1 MVAVEALARTPFF
14 HELEGRTREC
24 LSPLATRRHYRAGT
38 VIYHE
43 GDGADTI
50 GVLVNGMIAFR
61 GRIGDED
68 GVTLGHAR
76 DPGAVFGWSGVAGRA
91 GTYGNSA
98 VCIEDCDIIALDAE
112 ALLKLCHDE
121 PEVGVVI
128 LEKLS
133 GVISERLES
142 VRAQIRRRLRP
153 GIISHG

>member
-14 HELEGRTREC
+14 LEMEGRTRER
-24 LSPLATRRHYRAGT
+24 LSHIATRRKYRAGH

-43 GDGADTI
+43 GDSADTI
-50 GVLVNGMIAFR
+50 GVLVNGMISFR
-61 GRIGDED
+61 GRVGDED

-76 DPGAVFGWSGVAGRA
+76 EPGAVFGWSGVSRSA

-98 VCIEDCDIIALDAE
+98 VCIEDCDIIELDAE

-121 PEVGVVI
+121 PEVGVAI

-142 VRAQIRRRLRP
+142 VRAQNRLRLRP